1 MDSVRE
7 TGMKYIS
14 KARTEFD
21 EAWQNILNDYKT
33 LSEQR
38 EFLQNLVSMLENS
51 ESELTE
57 AFAELVRYSNS
68 LIDPVIKVLVK
79 MLESKSPE
87 EREEQRV
94 RLNPITAKIHFT

>member
-1 MDSVRE
+1 MESVRE

-14 KARTEFD
+14 KARNEYD

-38 EFLQNLVSMLENS
+38 DFLQNLVSMLENS
-51 ESELTE
+51 EIELTE

-79 MLESKSPE
+79 MLESKSLE

-94 RLNPITAKIHFT
+94 RY

>member
-14 KARTEFD
+14 KARNEYD

-38 EFLQNLVSMLENS
+38 DFLQNLVSMLENS
-51 ESELTE
+51 EVELTE

-79 MLESKSPE
+79 MLESKSLE

-94 RLNPITAKIHFT
+94 RLNPIYR